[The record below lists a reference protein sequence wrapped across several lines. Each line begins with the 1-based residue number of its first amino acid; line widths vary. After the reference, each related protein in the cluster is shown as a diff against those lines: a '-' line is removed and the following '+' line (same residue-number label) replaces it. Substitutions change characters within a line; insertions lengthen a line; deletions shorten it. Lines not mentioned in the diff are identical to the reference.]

1 MKIEPAVPDGKRRL
15 QLRIPE
21 RYDGEKVLKVLKEEM
36 KISGTLIKRLKH
48 TQGILLNNMPVRTI
62 DPVRAD
68 DLLQVVLSEREG
80 SAHVIPVES
89 CFDIVYEDD
98 DLMVVNKPA
107 GMSVH
112 SSRKSDLHSLANA
125 LAYYFQQK
133 GEYHIFR
140 AVNRLDRQTSGLM
153 ILAKNEHANALLVRQ
168 QKQIKKGYLAL
179 TEGVPNPKQ
188 GTLRYPI
195 RRAENS
201 VLKRVVASDGKEA
214 ITHYTV
220 RKHSNALALVEMELE
235 TGRTHQIRVHFSH
248 IGCPLLGDWL
258 YGREDTPLI
267 TRHALHAWRI
277 SFMHPISG
285 EILQFETEL
294 PEDMQRIVSRLDE
307 MDCNDKLKN

>member
-1 MKIEPAVPDGKRRL
+1 MTIETTVPERKRRL
-15 QLRIPE
+15 QIRIPAQ
-21 RYDGEKVLKVLKEEM
+21 YDGEKVLKVLKEEM
-36 KISGTLIKRLKH
+36 RISGTLIKRLKH
-48 TQGILLNNMPVRTI
+48 TQGILLNNVPVRTI
-62 DPVRAD
+62 DPVRTGE
-68 DLLQVVLSEREG
+68 LLEVVLSEREG
-80 SAHVIPVES
+80 SKHVIPVES

-153 ILAKNEHANALLVRQ
+153 ILAKNEHANALLIRQ

-179 TEGVPNPKQ
+179 TEGIPDPKQ
-188 GTLRYPI
+188 GTLSYPI
-195 RRAENS
+195 RRAEDS
-201 VLKRVVASDGKEA
+201 VLKRVVAADGKQA

-220 RKHSNALALVEMELE
+220 LKHSEEIALVQIELE

-258 YGREDTPLI
+258 YGREENSFI
-267 TRHALHAWRI
+267 RRHALHAWTL
-277 SFMHPISG
+277 SFFHPISG
-285 EILQFETEL
+285 ERMHFETAL
-294 PEDMQRIVSRLDE
+294 PEDMAKIASHLENV
-307 MDCNDKLKN
+307 N